1 MITAKNFSVKQLK
14 TLRNRC
20 LNPGCYAN
28 HLERWLGYFD
38 EEQLII
44 LDGDDLKTNPIGLM
58 SELQSMLGLQPKLDY
73 ARHLRYVPKKGFFC
87 QLLDDSSASPGDRQA
102 GDESTRNATRPLDQ
116 TIRPTVNLID
126 VVSNGSYH
134 RSDHESYRG
143 VDQGADHR
151 SDRGSN
157 GTVHAS
163 NDSESAQVK
172 CLGKSKGR
180 VYAKI
185 DLRSIN
191 FLHKYYLKCN
201 TMLFKLL
208 VRLKVRIPAW
218 LLDELS

>member
-1 MITAKNFSVKQLK
+1 MV
-14 TLRNRC
+14 
-20 LNPGCYAN
+20 
-28 HLERWLGYFD
+28 
-38 EEQLII
+38 
-44 LDGDDLKTNPIGLM
+44 DGDDLKTNPIAVM
-58 SELQSMLGLQPKLDY
+58 SQLQSALNLQPKLDY

-87 QLLDDSSASPGDRQA
+87 QVLNDSSAAGRPGDA
-102 GDESTRNATRPLDQ
+102 DESNRNPSRPLDRVIRQ
-116 TIRPTVNLID
+116 TINTMD
-126 VVSNGSYH
+126 VLNRTDHVFGNGSANEFRNGFRNGLGNRLGNGFGNTSNNESSNGLTT
-134 RSDHESYRG
+134 SDS
-143 VDQGADHR
+143 
-151 SDRGSN
+151 
-157 GTVHAS
+157 VHAS
-163 NDSESAQVK
+163 DDSDGAQVK